1 MNKKTVG
8 IVSAVVIV
16 IITIVVAVFLM
27 GKKQPSVIDS
37 PDDLAKTM
45 HENDPSKTID
55 EWKDIG
61 NQELTDEQK
70 QVADE
75 IFADPVPEIDK
86 IISIDEE
93 TNEITF
99 EDPNGEEWVMEADP
113 EIANMTDEE
122 ANAYTQQI
130 LDSLGTNT
138 DNDDGRVDF
147 GQGSV
152 TFPSD
157 NQGNQGNQDNQ
168 GQPQIDTN
176 YEDVEIDTNDGL
188 DWDSGK
194 NGSGDDDPI
203 LSQLLGGNS
212 EAWDPFEGLTPE
224 EKEAA
229 IKANQEATQK
239 VVDGITGSMS

>member
-8 IVSAVVIV
+8 IVAATVIV
-16 IITIVVAVFLM
+16 IIAIVVAVFLM

-61 NQELTDEQK
+61 NKELTDEQK
-70 QVADE
+70 QVAAE

-130 LDSLGTNT
+130 LDSLGTNM

-157 NQGNQGNQDNQ
+157 SQDNQ
-168 GQPQIDTN
+168 NNQGQSQVDTN
-176 YEDVEIDTNDGL
+176 YEDVEMDTNDGL
-188 DWDSGK
+188 DWSSEEATNK
-194 NGSGDDDPI
+194 TNGDYDPDA
-203 LSQLLGGNS
+203 SM
-212 EAWDPFEGLTPE
+212 WDPFEGMTPE
-224 EKEAA
+224 EKAA
-229 IKANQEATQK
+229 QIEIDRKTTQER
-239 VVDGITGSMS
+239 VDGITGSMS